1 MLAKTTKEYEELKS
15 LASPLQH
22 PGHHSVWKGPALQPF
37 ANFCDE
43 FTVTSNSLILQK
55 TKILVP
61 GSLQEQIVELAH
73 QGIVKTKKLLCE
85 RVWFPRMNTL
95 VNSLVKECTACQAA
109 NSTSHQDPT
118 MISGPP
124 DEVWKEL

>member
-1 MLAKTTKEYEELKS
+1 MLANAKKEDETLKS
-15 LASPLQH
+15 LASALQH
-22 PGHHSVWKGPALQPF
+22 PGHYSVCKDPALQTFMTFRGKFP
-37 ANFCDE
+37 
-43 FTVTSNSLILQK
+43 VTSDGLILRN
-55 TKILVP
+55 TKIVIP